1 VNREVAARL
10 ARLNI
15 EQIAVA
21 KDYVLYG
28 RGSCVAMVHGNSLGS
43 SGYMTDTGLAYLFW
57 RDSKAYLVSK
67 GREVEAESEQVD
79 AVQAFSRDLKEALWP
94 PINADEHR

>member
-1 VNREVAARL
+1 VSPEVAARL

-28 RGSCVAMVHGNSLGS
+28 RGSCVAMVHGASLGS
-43 SGYMTDTGLAYLFW
+43 SGYMTETGLAYLFW
-57 RDSKAYLVSK
+57 RGNKAYLVSK
-67 GREVEAESEQVD
+67 GREIEAAGEQVEAI
-79 AVQAFSRDLKEALWP
+79 QAFSKDLKEALGP
-94 PINADEHR
+94 PVNADEHR

>member
-1 VNREVAARL
+1 VSPEVAARL

-28 RGSCVAMVHGNSLGS
+28 RGSCVAMVHGASLGS
-43 SGYMTDTGLAYLFW
+43 SGYMTEIGLAYLFW
-57 RDSKAYLVSK
+57 RESNPFLVSK
-67 GREVEAESEQVD
+67 GREVPAEPEQVE
-79 AVQAFSRDLKEALWP
+79 AIQAFSKDLKEALGP
-94 PINADEHR
+94 PINTDEHR

>member
-1 VNREVAARL
+1 MSPEVAARL

-28 RGSCVAMVHGNSLGS
+28 RGSCVAMVHGASLGS
-43 SGYMTDTGLAYLFW
+43 SGYMTETGLAYLFW
-57 RDSKAYLVSK
+57 RESKAYLVSK
-67 GREVEAESEQVD
+67 GREVEAEGEQIR
-79 AVQAFSRDLKEALWP
+79 AIQEFSQDLKNALWP
-94 PINADEHR
+94 QMNTDEHG